1 MEFPHDNMIEMANIV
16 MKYSKEQLG
25 EMLYAVNLDEL
36 QDDMIRNGA
45 TKEELRKSSKLFFE
59 FYEFTYRHKD

>member
-1 MEFPHDNMIEMANIV
+1 MEFTHDDMIEMANIV

-45 TKEELRKSSKLFFE
+45 TKEELKRSSNLFFD
-59 FYEFTYRHKD
+59 FYEFRNINKD